1 MRYYIHKT
9 THQEMGSISRPGEKA
24 ARGRYFFISKKV
36 LDFFPHLS
44 SVNINDKVV
53 IVIVPLINDANLEKV
68 YTTLDYHNQKYA
80 DITYTKSN
88 PRDEIRLYLNTAIDP
103 RSQDGQTYRYYYE
116 KDDIAVFERYERN
129 NELFYTLSRYRKGE
143 PGYDNLIKILED
155 FGYRGNNA
163 LYSEKLDFVKEIS
176 LNENTP
182 AIITEDVE
190 KMVAIDTETI
200 LNLDEKSAKI
210 EEEMGS
216 SLFNSVS
223 FRDFVMNAYGY
234 KCAVTGKVIRYK
246 DLFNLEAA
254 HIKPQAHRGSFL
266 PCNGIAMCR
275 DMHWAFDK
283 GFFTI
288 DDNYNIILSKAI
300 ESSWLYREFNGKQIF
315 VPTVEYFRPHKIFL
329 QWHRNAVFEKFSQI
343 RKL

>member
-1 MRYYIHKT
+1 
-9 THQEMGSISRPGEKA
+9 
-24 ARGRYFFISKKV
+24 
-36 LDFFPHLS
+36 
-44 SVNINDKVV
+44 
-53 IVIVPLINDANLEKV
+53 
-68 YTTLDYHNQKYA
+68 
-80 DITYTKSN
+80 
-88 PRDEIRLYLNTAIDP
+88 
-103 RSQDGQTYRYYYE
+103 
-116 KDDIAVFERYERN
+116 
-129 NELFYTLSRYRKGE
+129 
-143 PGYDNLIKILED
+143 
-155 FGYRGNNA
+155 
-163 LYSEKLDFVKEIS
+163 LYSKKLDFVKEIS

-182 AIITEDVE
+182 AIITDDVE

-200 LNLDEKSAKI
+200 LSLDEKSANI

-288 DDNYNIILSKAI
+288 DDNYNIIVSKAI